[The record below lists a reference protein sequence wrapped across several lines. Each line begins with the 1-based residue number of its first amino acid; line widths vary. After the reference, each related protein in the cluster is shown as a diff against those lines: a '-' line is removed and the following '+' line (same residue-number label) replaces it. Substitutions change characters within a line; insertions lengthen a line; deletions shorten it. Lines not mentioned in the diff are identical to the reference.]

1 MSPAVHHP
9 RGALAAA
16 AMALMT
22 LALLDAAPAD
32 ASCAHPRA
40 ASPAYRV
47 HAMQVAAGL
56 GAPADYPRTRHWALQ
71 PEASALTP
79 AGRDVYGRRLQL
91 APQAA
96 IALKAMVSAAARD
109 GVSLQVVSGF
119 RSFGTQRRLLR
130 RKLDRGRSLAEV
142 LEVNA
147 LPGFSEHHSG
157 CALDQ
162 TTPGVPAADAA
173 FAGTRAYAWL
183 GAHAARYGFALS
195 YPAGNPHGIDFEPW
209 HWRYRGAA
217 PALHGDAPAVHVATA
232 ANPAAPALT
241 DLSTTGQP

>member
-1 MSPAVHHP
+1 VSSAVHHL
-9 RGALAAA
+9 RGAFVAATI
-16 AMALMT
+16 ALMT
-22 LALLDAAPAD
+22 LALPCMSPAR
-32 ASCAHPRA
+32 ASCAQPRA
-40 ASPAYRV
+40 ASPAYRLR
-47 HAMQVAAGL
+47 AMHVAARL

-79 AGRDVYGRRLQL
+79 VGRDVYGRPLQL

-96 IALKAMVSAAARD
+96 AALKAMVAAAAHD

-119 RSFGTQRRLLR
+119 RSFRTQRRLLR
-130 RKLDRGRSLAEV
+130 RKLDHGRPLAEV

-157 CALDQ
+157 CALDL

-183 GAHAARYGFALS
+183 GAHAGRYGFALS

-209 HWRYRGAA
+209 HWRYRGVA
-217 PALHGDAPAVHVATA
+217 PAQRDDAPAIHVATL
-232 ANPAAPALT
+232 ANLP
-241 DLSTTGQP
+241 DLSRQDQP